1 MILVSVMLELNY
13 LSEWYAGAQ
22 IILVSVMLEL
32 SYLSEC
38 YAGAQIIFAGT

>member
-22 IILVSVMLEL
+22 IILVSAMLEINF
-32 SYLSEC
+32 LSEW
-38 YAGAQIIFAGT
+38 